1 MILNDDET
9 HLYGKAVARDD
20 DASICVL
27 AKNIVLD
34 RNHEDLDNCDDDDD
48 EYYDDDNDTDDN
60 DDNDDTDDNGGVQAL
75 QLNSP
80 GEGELKL
87 LFKLHLILNYSES
100 MSF

>member
-27 AKNIVLD
+27 AKNIVLG

-48 EYYDDDNDTDDN
+48 DDKNDN
-60 DDNDDTDDNGGVQAL
+60 DDNDNECDGVQAL
-75 QLNSP
+75 QLNSL

>member
-1 MILNDDET
+1 MMKPVYDDET
-9 HLYGKAVARDD
+9 DLYGKAVARDD

-27 AKNIVLD
+27 AKNIVLG

-48 EYYDDDNDTDDN
+48 EYYDDDNDT

-87 LFKLHLILNYSES
+87 LFKLHLI
-100 MSF
+100 